1 MINCIILD
9 DEPLAINIIKEFF
22 KKTPYL
28 NLLKTFT
35 NSLEASEYLKTTSV
49 DLVFLDIEMPQ
60 ISGIDFCKKYCENS
74 MVIFTTAFSNYA
86 LLGYELKVIDY
97 LLKPIELN
105 RFLNACE
112 KASQQF
118 NFINLIKNNE
128 EPNLIIKS
136 NYQLIKIKIKDI
148 IYVEAFDDYVKI
160 HLNTRLTITTKLTMS
175 TILNRIKN
183 YGFIRVHRS
192 FIVSK
197 DMINSLN
204 KNYIKID
211 ERDIP
216 VGKTFKRIFF
226 NEISNNEK

>member
-9 DEPLAINIIKEFF
+9 DEPLAINIIKEFIN
-22 KKTPYL
+22 KTPYL

-86 LLGYELKVIDY
+86 LLGYELNIIDY

-118 NFINLIKNNE
+118 NFINLIKNNA
-128 EPNLIIKS
+128 EPNLIIK
-136 NYQLIKIKIKDI
+136 
-148 IYVEAFDDYVKI
+148 
-160 HLNTRLTITTKLTMS
+160 
-175 TILNRIKN
+175 
-183 YGFIRVHRS
+183 S

-197 DMINSLN
+197 DMIDSLN

-216 VGKTFKRIFF
+216 VGKTFKKNILL
-226 NEISNNEK
+226 SN

>member
-1 MINCIILD
+1 
-9 DEPLAINIIKEFF
+9 
-22 KKTPYL
+22 
-28 NLLKTFT
+28 
-35 NSLEASEYLKTTSV
+35 
-49 DLVFLDIEMPQ
+49 
-60 ISGIDFCKKYCENS
+60 

-86 LLGYELKVIDY
+86 LLGYELNVIDY

-105 RFLNACE
+105 RFLTACE

-118 NFINLIKNNE
+118 NFINLIKNNA
-128 EPNLIIKS
+128 EPILIIKS

-175 TILNRIKN
+175 VILKRIKN
-183 YGFIRVHRS
+183 YGFVRVHRS

-197 DMINSLN
+197 DMIASLS
-204 KNYIKID
+204 KNHIKID

-216 VGKTFKRIFF
+216 VGKTFKKNILL
-226 NEISNNEK
+226 